1 MSSDQ
6 VLEKIQKE
14 IINSGRDTRYTTAA
28 YLFVLNGL
36 EFYLTK
42 IGEKRHV
49 TGQEFSRGLA
59 EFAVKQF
66 GPLAL
71 QVLTGWGIQTTD
83 DFGNVVYNLIGIGL
97 MTCREKDK
105 PEDFADVFNLEEFF
119 KQQDYYP
126 IDKEHIRRVQQFR
139 NLF

>member
-6 VLEKIQKE
+6 VLEKIRKE
-14 IINSGRDTRYTTAA
+14 IIDSGRDARYKTGA

-42 IGEKRHV
+42 IGEQRHV

-71 QVLTGWGIQTTD
+71 KVLTGWGIRATAD
-83 DFGNVVYNLIGIGL
+83 LGNIVYNLIGIGL

-105 PEDFADVFNLEEFF
+105 PEDFADVFNLAEFF

-126 IDKEHIRRVQQFR
+126 IDKEHIRRIR
-139 NLF
+139 GA